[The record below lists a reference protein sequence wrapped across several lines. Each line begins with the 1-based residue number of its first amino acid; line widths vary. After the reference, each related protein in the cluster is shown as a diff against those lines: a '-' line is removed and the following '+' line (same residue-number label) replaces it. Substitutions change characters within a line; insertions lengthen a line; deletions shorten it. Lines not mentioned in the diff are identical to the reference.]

1 MVRQFRATVDTAFN
15 NEEFLTLPPF
25 SKFPNDCCDFACDLL
40 GQFLLEHGI
49 VTHQVNGTHKYD
61 HAWHHVW
68 LVTETEIV
76 IDITGDQFI
85 GKLVSGEDVL
95 PVHIGSEN
103 IVHRIF
109 CEDRI
114 FEKNT
119 NFTDARA
126 FTGID
131 GRPNLRQSRLIKIY
145 EIICR
150 NIEDRRAQSDL
161 TDI

>member
-1 MVRQFRATVDTAFN
+1 M
-15 NEEFLTLPPF
+15 
-25 SKFPNDCCDFACDLL
+25 
-40 GQFLLEHGI
+40 
-49 VTHQVNGTHKYD
+49 
-61 HAWHHVW
+61 
-68 LVTETEIV
+68 
-76 IDITGDQFI
+76 
-85 GKLVSGEDVL
+85 
-95 PVHIGSEN
+95 HIGSEN